1 MVGVD
6 AHDGGTA
13 GAGVPPADRAWVQ
26 RLSAVRPEP
35 DPAGRAPDA
44 GDLDLILSTATTVP
58 DHGDLRPWRFVVS
71 AGAGRDRFA
80 EALVAGLHE
89 QRGTDLPEAVVAK
102 MRAKAYAAPCAVL
115 LVASPDPTSN
125 VEVWEQVVSASC
137 TGYAVVLA
145 ATGLGYGAVWKS
157 AADDVRAWLTVRGD
171 VQALELFVN
180 ARDQAMTRSGFEHIL
195 AKHVATA
202 RARCSTWSTTA
213 PGGCAWSGASQHGD
227 SSAYAPSS

>member
-157 AADDVRAWLTVRGD
+157 AAVLGTAPVRGLVGLTAD
-171 VQALELFVN
+171 ESLLGWVN
-180 ARDQAMTRSGFEHIL
+180 VGTPAPLGRKKRGIDHTDPL
-195 AKHVATA
+195 AGRVVDLD
-202 RARCSTWSTTA
+202 
-213 PGGCAWSGASQHGD
+213 G
-227 SSAYAPSS
+227 